1 MTWHTFSNLNWECMW
16 FLSFLTCDV
25 NSLYFSISFS
35 SLQYTLTTNL
45 SPFPNKFYYFMESLS
60 FLIAENFQFLGPVFY
75 NIPTIHFTF
84 QYVINYPMQ
93 FCYNYFEQLST
104 TSIKNKKV
112 KILILPFI
120 SPLMVFISLH
130 KPWIL
135 IHIFFVWKV
144 DLSIL
149 ARQ

>member
-1 MTWHTFSNLNWECMW
+1 
-16 FLSFLTCDV
+16 
-25 NSLYFSISFS
+25 
-35 SLQYTLTTNL
+35 
-45 SPFPNKFYYFMESLS
+45 MESLS

-135 IHIFFVWKV
+135 IHIFFFSEK
-144 DLSIL
+144 LISPFL